1 MSESFRPNPTDR
13 PDPSPAK
20 PGENDNII
28 SFEDLPPPPLETRR
42 EIDGLNPSSSTAELP
57 DGQNQPEEIQQ
68 KQTEQEL
75 IEKTKKELDRAFQAK
90 AETGSALDFLM
101 ANHET
106 GPRRSFAPESAESL
120 EAKKQLQQE
129 IDKLHYAVKSG
140 ERLPDTQMEDFIRE
154 AAKLDPLFARNLP
167 ARGLELSSSIN
178 SIDGEFK
185 DLFNHLDH
193 EFAGRY
199 WGSFYAQ
206 GVEQEKQ
213 PSGLGYPAKNHGFMV
228 IGTPGKPFNR
238 ENLSAVLIPRHYES
252 LSDPLRRAYPEVK
265 FITVDEI
272 KDLPTFFRNKNVIP
286 PADLPPPP
294 PEIDAFGLNITPKTA
309 EVPADQNQQEVP
321 QQGQIEP
328 EQRYQEEK
336 PALTAEAVA
345 NLEHLRDQEQI
356 LDELNNL
363 NKDYHL
369 IIHQTD
375 GQIAQEIMTEQKHF
389 SDTGLNGTSLLSSPE
404 RIAQLLPEL
413 DKPTSER
420 RFQTH
425 QGSNGLLIMGFPKKL
440 TRDWQQKNLNR
451 IDDFLLQQQAD
462 KKTSQWGLPPEA
474 IYGYYTKGELVKN
487 PKFGP
492 KFE

>member
-13 PDPSPAK
+13 PDSSPAK

-28 SFEDLPPPPLETRR
+28 SSEGLPPPPETWR
-42 EIDGLNPSSSTAELP
+42 EMDSLNSSSSTAEFP
-57 DGQNQPEEIQQ
+57 DGQNQPEEIRQ

-294 PEIDAFGLNITPKTA
+294 PEIDAFGLNTS
-309 EVPADQNQQEVP
+309 PA
-321 QQGQIEP
+321 
-328 EQRYQEEK
+328 
-336 PALTAEAVA
+336 TAEAPDNQNQKEAKLDQENLSERPPLTEKEIA
-345 NLEHLRDQEQI
+345 NLEHLRDLEEI
-356 LDELNNL
+356 LAALKNL
-363 NKDYHL
+363 NQDYHL
-369 IIHQTD
+369 IVHQT
-375 GQIAQEIMTEQKHF
+375 A
-389 SDTGLNGTSLLSSPE
+389 SDTARRIMVGQQFFSQRGLQGTAIMDSPE
-404 RIAQLLPEL
+404 NIAKTLPEL
-413 DKPTSER
+413 DKPSSSR
-420 RFQTH
+420 QILTH
-425 QGSNGLLIMGFPKKL
+425 KGADGMLIMAFPKKI
-440 TRDWQQKNLNR
+440 TVPWTKRNLDH
-451 IDDFLLQQQAD
+451 IDGFLSNQLSE
-462 KKTSQWGLPPEA
+462 KKIPYYGLPPEA